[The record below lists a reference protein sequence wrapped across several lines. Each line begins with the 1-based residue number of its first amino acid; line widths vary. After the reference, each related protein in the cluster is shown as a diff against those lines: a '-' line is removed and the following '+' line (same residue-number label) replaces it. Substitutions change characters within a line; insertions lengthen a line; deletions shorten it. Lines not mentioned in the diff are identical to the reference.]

1 MNYIAY
7 ITVALMLFYIK
18 VKESPSTEIMTAIIK
33 MMNMLQT
40 LFPFLHIFSIFSEKY
55 FKNAQ

>member
-1 MNYIAY
+1 
-7 ITVALMLFYIK
+7 MLFYIK